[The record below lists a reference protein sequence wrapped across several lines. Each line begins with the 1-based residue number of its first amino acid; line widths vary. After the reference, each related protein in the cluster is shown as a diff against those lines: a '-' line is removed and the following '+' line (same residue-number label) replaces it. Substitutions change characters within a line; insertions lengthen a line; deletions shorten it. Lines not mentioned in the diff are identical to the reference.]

1 MDNPHQQQTQQE
13 YTVEAIDDRL
23 FRMERLAYEC
33 KRLAY
38 ECILNHPESK
48 GFCTEIKHIAE
59 ELRIAIRHPHIPP
72 APLQTCKYIAGAL
85 RVVCDD
91 STCKFYPLH
100 LHDAAIRNQTLDD
113 LYKSFE
119 VSPLV
124 GNETEYELGFRQG
137 MTHAQCTIK
146 SLHTPTPKEQPR

>member
-1 MDNPHQQQTQQE
+1 MTPQPQQE

-23 FRMERLAYEC
+23 FRME
-33 KRLAY
+33 RLAY

-85 RVVCDD
+85 CVVCDD

-100 LHDAAIRNQTLDD
+100 QHDAAIAAQARERVLDE
-113 LYKSFE
+113 LIE
-119 VSPLV
+119 
-124 GNETEYELGFRQG
+124 EYDKLAMEGWNAWKLEGWNAWKFKEI
-137 MTHAQCTIK
+137 MK
-146 SLHTPTPKEQPR
+146 SLREHL